1 MTDVIKFSLGL
12 LPSLAWLTFF
22 LAEDRRRPE
31 PKKLIFLAFAA
42 GALSTL
48 LVLQIQLLLQKT
60 VNVWNGNMGGPVMI
74 FFLAAVEEMIKFAV
88 VYWVVRK
95 RREFDEPIDP
105 MIYMVVAALGFAAVE
120 NIASVIRSVNGLELI
135 VLRFIGA
142 TLLHGLSSGII
153 GYWWAKGLMQ
163 KGGPW
168 PKIISGLLLA
178 TLVHAVFNYLIIK
191 MGPGIFVTLFLIVIA
206 FFILYDFERLKY
218 VDYIKPRQV

>member
-12 LPSLAWLTFF
+12 LPSIAWLTFF
-22 LAEDRRRPE
+22 LFEDRRRPE
-31 PKKLIFLAFAA
+31 PKKLIFLAFAG

-48 LVLQIQLLLQKT
+48 AVLQIQLLLQKL
-60 VNVWNGNMGGPVMI
+60 VNTWNSNLGSPTAI
-74 FFLAAVEEMIKFAV
+74 FWLAAVEEVIKFSV
-88 VYWVVRK
+88 VYWIVHK

-120 NIASVIRSVNGLELI
+120 NVASVIKSVNGLELI
-135 VLRFIGA
+135 ILRFIGA
-142 TLLHGLSSGII
+142 TLLHGLSSGLI

-163 KGGPW
+163 KGSPW
-168 PKIISGLLLA
+168 PKIISGLLIA

-191 MGPGIFVTLFLIVIA
+191 MGPGIFVTLFLTVIA
-206 FFILYDFERLKY
+206 FLILYDFERLKY